1 MTTTSTWTA
10 LRNPVFRRLW
20 VASLI
25 SGIWVAAHDTAA
37 TWTMNMLTPSPF
49 FLSLMSTVASA
60 PFFLF
65 TLPAGALADMVDRK
79 KLLCLANLWL
89 AIGAGGLAVLGWTHL
104 LNPYVILSC
113 VFLLGAGFAFS
124 APVWS
129 SMVPQIVLDTELPSA
144 VILGGLQLNIAGIVG
159 PALGGALVPL
169 IGANLLFAV
178 NAACFLVVIRA
189 VLGWKKTTVQS
200 RRPLERFFESFVTA
214 IRYVRYAT
222 GLQVVLARNALFAL
236 CISLIPALMPV
247 IGLKVLYLS
256 PSSLGLLLTSMS
268 TGSVI
273 ASVVIIPW
281 LRSRVSPNTLTVLAK
296 LLVLLVYAL
305 MAMVRQTEPFFL
317 FAALAGVGWTVS
329 ASELWVA
336 TQRAIP
342 GWARGRMNAIVI
354 MVSQG
359 AMAFGGVIWGY
370 LATTAGVQNTLAG
383 ATVVL
388 LIGLVLAY
396 PLSINFTEALN
407 FDPEPVKDLSHKLIS
422 TLQRDHGPLSITME
436 FKIDSMRRREFV
448 NLMREVRLIHL
459 RNGALRWGL
468 HEDLG
473 RPNTF
478 RLEMVVPSWNHHL
491 LQLER
496 MTKAEEEV
504 LKKARSLHQGTSPP
518 EERSYISMSKELRT
532 LRQCYFHPSTL
543 PTSPLDL
550 GIQEI
555 HRLPLPAECDRAN
568 ESSRDDPSI

>member
-1 MTTTSTWTA
+1 MTKTSTWTA

-20 VASLI
+20 VASVI
-25 SGIWVAAHDTAA
+25 SGTWVAAHDTAA
-37 TWTMNMLTPSPF
+37 TCTMNMLTPSPF
-49 FLSLMSTVASA
+49 FLSLMSTVASM

-79 KLLCLANLWL
+79 KLLCLTNLWL
-89 AIGAGGLAVLGWTHL
+89 AIGAGGLAFLGWMHL

-113 VFLLGAGFAFS
+113 VFLVGAGFAFN
-124 APVWS
+124 APAWS
-129 SMVPQIVLDTELPSA
+129 SIVPQIVLDTELPSA
-144 VILGGLQLNIAGIVG
+144 VTLGGLQLNIAGIIG

-169 IGANLLFAV
+169 IGANLVFAA

-189 VLGWKKTTVQS
+189 VLGWKKTTVAS
-200 RRPLERFFESFVTA
+200 RLPLESFFRSFVTA

-236 CISLIPALMPV
+236 LISVIPALMPV

-268 TGSVI
+268 AGSVM
-273 ASVVIIPW
+273 AAVVIIPW
-281 LRSRVSPNTLTVLAK
+281 LRSHFCPNTLTVLAN
-296 LLVLLVYAL
+296 LLVLLVYVL
-305 MAMVRQTEPFFL
+305 MAIVPQREPFFL
-317 FAALAGVGWTVS
+317 FAALAGVGWTLS

-342 GWARGRMNAIVI
+342 SWARGRMNATVI

-359 AMAFGGVIWGY
+359 AMAIGGVIWGY
-370 LATTAGVQNTLAG
+370 FATTAGVQNTLMG
-383 ATVVL
+383 AAVVL
-388 LIGLVLAY
+388 LISLVLAY

-407 FDPEPVKDLSHKLIS
+407 FDPGPVKDLSHKLIA
-422 TLQRDHGPLSITME
+422 TLQRGHGPLSITME

-459 RNGALRWGL
+459 RNGAHRWGL
-468 HEDLG
+468 HEDLA

-478 RLEMVVPSWNHHL
+478 RLEMVVPSWNEHL

-504 LKKARSLHQGTSPP
+504 LKKAWNLHQGGSSP
-518 EERSYISMSKELRT
+518 EERSYRSMSQELR
-532 LRQCYFHPSTL
+532 
-543 PTSPLDL
+543 
-550 GIQEI
+550 
-555 HRLPLPAECDRAN
+555 
-568 ESSRDDPSI
+568 